1 MDFIP
6 SANYQSQVSTTK
18 NSEFVNNA
26 IPSLPD
32 KLKQQSTVPI
42 AMKIK
47 GKHPLQERLQQ
58 WEQKQFQLK
67 LEQEK
72 KVFGLHLPM
81 KIMMEKEIIDSV
93 DNFSI
98 VNELRKESQL
108 HPATSIHQDIINNK
122 EYDIDYE
129 DIYYTSNI
137 ISNNSDKNT
146 DVHTAIEKQLKL

>member
-6 SANYQSQVSTTK
+6 SANYHSQVSTIK
-18 NSEFVNNA
+18 DSEIVNNA

-42 AMKIK
+42 AMKVT

-58 WEQKQFQLK
+58 WEHKQFQLK
-67 LEQEK
+67 LDQEK

-81 KIMMEKEIIDSV
+81 KLMMEKEIIDSV

-98 VNELRKESQL
+98 VNELRKESQF
-108 HPATSIHQDIINNK
+108 HPATSVHQDIINNK

-129 DIYYTSNI
+129 DVYYTSNI
-137 ISNNSDKNT
+137 ISSNSQNNT
-146 DVHTAIEKQLKL
+146 EVHAAIEKQLKL